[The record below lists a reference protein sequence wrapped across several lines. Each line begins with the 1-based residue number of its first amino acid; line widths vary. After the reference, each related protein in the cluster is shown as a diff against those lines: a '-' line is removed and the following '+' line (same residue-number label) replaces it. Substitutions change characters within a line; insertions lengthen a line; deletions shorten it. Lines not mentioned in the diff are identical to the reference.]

1 MEKSI
6 ISKILIIGGGL
17 TGSVTASLIRHE
29 AAADISVWE
38 KEDHIGNYLIKRCK
52 MHSDF

>member
-6 ISKILIIGGGL
+6 VSKILIVGGGL

-29 AAADISVWE
+29 ASSNIEIWE
-38 KEDHIGNYLIKRCK
+38 RENRIGK
-52 MHSDF
+52 